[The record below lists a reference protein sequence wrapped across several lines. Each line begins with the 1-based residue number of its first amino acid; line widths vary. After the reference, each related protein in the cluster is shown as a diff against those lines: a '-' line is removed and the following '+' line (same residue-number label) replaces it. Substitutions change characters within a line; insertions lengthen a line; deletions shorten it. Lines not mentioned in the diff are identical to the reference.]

1 MIKILQLAASL
12 FVVHVLA
19 TECQDCELADV
30 QLLQIGQEIEM
41 SNTVEGTHE
50 LAGIGNAKPAVPPAK
65 LKVQGLA
72 ELVAER
78 LEERLVL
85 RLEHRL
91 QELENMS
98 ASKRVLE
105 ALSYVATAQ
114 SVAPAAEYSGA
125 GAALEVAKQPMLA
138 FGQASAWTSSQSGSG
153 MLTTTTLIVACAVA
167 LAIIIGC
174 IFCFWSDPNYN
185 ESEQNKAFLNAV
197 GANRARPLRKDCC

>member
-65 LKVQGLA
+65 LK
-72 ELVAER
+72 
-78 LEERLVL
+78 
-85 RLEHRL
+85 
-91 QELENMS
+91 ELENMS